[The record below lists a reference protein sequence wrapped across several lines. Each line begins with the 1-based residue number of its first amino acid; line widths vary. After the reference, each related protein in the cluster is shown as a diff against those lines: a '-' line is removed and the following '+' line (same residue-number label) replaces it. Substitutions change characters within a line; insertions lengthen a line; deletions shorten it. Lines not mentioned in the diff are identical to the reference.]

1 MLNMV
6 YKLVT
11 IVICFTNIDDLNG
24 ELFLEYRG
32 RVLGRQSTVCGS
44 EFHFQQIQVSVQA
57 SDVQCSLFI
66 YCKMLVYAYS
76 SYLKRSRRGM
86 LVKYVNYV

>member
-1 MLNMV
+1 MV
-6 YKLVT
+6 SKLVT
-11 IVICFTNIDDLNG
+11 IEICFTNIDDLNW

-32 RVLGRQSTVCGS
+32 TRTTVDSLWKRVPVLYPVTFGKFRLQ
-44 EFHFQQIQVSVQA
+44 FRL
-57 SDVQCSLFI
+57 QCSLFI